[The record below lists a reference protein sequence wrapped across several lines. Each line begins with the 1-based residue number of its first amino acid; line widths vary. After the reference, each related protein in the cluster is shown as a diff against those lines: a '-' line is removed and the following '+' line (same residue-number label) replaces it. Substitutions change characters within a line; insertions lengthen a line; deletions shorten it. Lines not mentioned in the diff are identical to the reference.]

1 MLSRYVCTC
10 MLVIDLGF
18 FLDSAERFALIIFY
32 YTVLILVIH
41 VPKILICNA
50 VLLMQV
56 KKLFY
61 GIKG

>member
-1 MLSRYVCTC
+1 